1 MKAIWLL
8 IPYVVFTSL
17 SYYFAK
23 DGLYFASPF
32 LFMGLRYL
40 VAGLILLAVAKKL
53 VITRSLIYLSVMTA
67 ASTMFWAFGL
77 LYVSPSESAVL
88 SYSMPLFSLP
98 IAFFMVKEEPSA
110 MELAGIIIGFSGIL
124 IYGFPLIHGF
134 TALGVALT
142 VINAFFWAMFT
153 VFYRKLRDED
163 PVSMNASQFL
173 IGAAIML
180 ALSPLGF
187 RLDVTASFA
196 IDLIWMATLGGAAQ
210 FLLWNFMIRRSRVNR
225 ITVLAFSVPIFTMAL
240 GAVMAMAIPDLFS
253 LIGVSVM
260 FTGIVL
266 SRLKGGISFI
276 KLRNNETQH

>member
-23 DGLYFASPF
+23 DGLFFASPF

-40 VAGLILLAVAKKL
+40 IAGLMLLAVARKL
-53 VITRSLIYLSVMTA
+53 VITRNLIYLSVMTA
-67 ASTMFWAFGL
+67 ASTMFWSFGL

-98 IAFFMVKEEPSA
+98 IAFFMVKEEPSS
-110 MELAGIIIGFSGIL
+110 MELAGIIIGFSGIM

-142 VINAFFWAMFT
+142 VINALFWAMFT

-163 PVSMNASQFL
+163 PVSVNASQFL

-240 GAVMAMAIPDLFS
+240 GAVMAMAVPDLFS
-253 LIGVSVM
+253 LVGVSVM
-260 FTGIVL
+260 FTGIIL
-266 SRLKGGISFI
+266 SRLRGGISFI
-276 KLRNNETQH
+276 KPHDNDTQY

>member
-23 DGLYFASPF
+23 DGLFFASPF

-40 VAGLILLAVAKKL
+40 IAGLMLLAVARKL
-53 VITRSLIYLSVMTA
+53 VITRNLIYLSVMTA
-67 ASTMFWAFGL
+67 ASTMFWSFGL

-110 MELAGIIIGFSGIL
+110 MELAGIIIGFSGIM

-142 VINAFFWAMFT
+142 VINALFWAMFT

-163 PVSMNASQFL
+163 PVSVNASQFL

-225 ITVLAFSVPIFTMAL
+225 ITVLAFSVPIFTMVL
-240 GAVMAMAIPDLFS
+240 GAVMAMAVPDLFS
-253 LIGVSVM
+253 LVGVSVM
-260 FTGIVL
+260 FTGIIL
-266 SRLKGGISFI
+266 SRLRGGISFI
-276 KLRNNETQH
+276 KPHDNDTQH

>member
-23 DGLYFASPF
+23 DGLFYASPF

-40 VAGLILLAVAKKL
+40 IAGLILLTVARKL
-53 VITRSLIYLSVMTA
+53 VLTRNMIYLSIMTA
-67 ASTMFWAFGL
+67 TSTMFWAFGL

-98 IAFFMVKEEPSA
+98 IAFFMVSEKPSA

-153 VFYRKLRDED
+153 VFYRKLREED
-163 PVSMNASQFL
+163 PVSVNASQFL

-187 RLDVTASFA
+187 RADFTASFA
-196 IDLIWMATLGGAAQ
+196 IDLLWMATLGGAAQ

-276 KLRNNETQH
+276 KLRNNDTQH

>member
-23 DGLYFASPF
+23 DGLFFASPF

-40 VAGLILLAVAKKL
+40 IAGLVLLAVARKL
-53 VITRSLIYLSVMTA
+53 VITRNLIYLSVMTA

-98 IAFFMVKEEPSA
+98 IAFFMVKEEPSS
-110 MELAGIIIGFSGIL
+110 MELAGIIIGFSGIM

-142 VINAFFWAMFT
+142 VINALFWAMFT

-163 PVSMNASQFL
+163 PVSVNASQFL

-225 ITVLAFSVPIFTMAL
+225 ITVLAFSVPIFTMVL
-240 GAVMAMAIPDLFS
+240 GAVMAMAVPDLFS
-253 LIGVSVM
+253 LVGVSVM
-260 FTGIVL
+260 FTGIIL
-266 SRLKGGISFI
+266 SRLRGGISFI
-276 KLRNNETQH
+276 KPHDNDTQH

>member
-40 VAGLILLAVAKKL
+40 IAGLILLAVARKL
-53 VITRSLIYLSVMTA
+53 VVTRNLIYLSIMTA
-67 ASTMFWAFGL
+67 TSTMFWAFGL

-98 IAFFMVKEEPSA
+98 IAFFMVSEKPSA
-110 MELAGIIIGFSGIL
+110 MELASIIIGFLGIL

-153 VFYRKLRDED
+153 VFYRKLREED
-163 PVSMNASQFL
+163 PVSVNASQFL

-187 RLDVTASFA
+187 RVDFTASFA
-196 IDLIWMATLGGAAQ
+196 IDLLWMATLGGAAQ

-276 KLRNNETQH
+276 KLRNNDT

>member
-23 DGLYFASPF
+23 DGLFFASPF

-40 VAGLILLAVAKKL
+40 IAGLMLLAVARKL
-53 VITRSLIYLSVMTA
+53 VITRNLIYLSVMTA
-67 ASTMFWAFGL
+67 ASTMFWSFGL

-110 MELAGIIIGFSGIL
+110 MELAGIIIGFSGIM

-142 VINAFFWAMFT
+142 VINALFWAMFT

-163 PVSMNASQFL
+163 PVSVNASQFL

-240 GAVMAMAIPDLFS
+240 GAVMAMAVPDLFS
-253 LIGVSVM
+253 LVGVSVM
-260 FTGIVL
+260 FTGIIL
-266 SRLKGGISFI
+266 SRLRGGISFI
-276 KLRNNETQH
+276 KPHDNDTQH

>member
-23 DGLYFASPF
+23 DGLFFASPF

-40 VAGLILLAVAKKL
+40 IAGLMLLAVARKL
-53 VITRSLIYLSVMTA
+53 VITRNLIYLSVMTA
-67 ASTMFWAFGL
+67 ASTMFWSFGL

-110 MELAGIIIGFSGIL
+110 MELAGIIIGFSGIM

-142 VINAFFWAMFT
+142 VINALFWAMFT

-163 PVSMNASQFL
+163 PVSVNASQFL

-225 ITVLAFSVPIFTMAL
+225 ITVLAFSVPIFTMVL
-240 GAVMAMAIPDLFS
+240 GAVMAMAVPDLFS
-253 LIGVSVM
+253 LVGVSVM
-260 FTGIVL
+260 FTGIIL
-266 SRLKGGISFI
+266 SRLRGGISFI
-276 KLRNNETQH
+276 KPHDNDTQY

>member
-23 DGLYFASPF
+23 DGLFFASPF

-40 VAGLILLAVAKKL
+40 IAGLMLLAVARKL
-53 VITRSLIYLSVMTA
+53 VITRNLIYLSVMTA
-67 ASTMFWAFGL
+67 ASTMFWSFGL

-110 MELAGIIIGFSGIL
+110 MELAGIIIGFSGIM

-142 VINAFFWAMFT
+142 VINALFWAMFT

-163 PVSMNASQFL
+163 PVSVNASQFL

-240 GAVMAMAIPDLFS
+240 GAVMAMAVPDLFS
-253 LIGVSVM
+253 LVGVSVM
-260 FTGIVL
+260 FTGIIL
-266 SRLKGGISFI
+266 SRLRGGISFI
-276 KLRNNETQH
+276 KPHDNDTQY

>member
-1 MKAIWLL
+1 MKPIWLL
-8 IPYVVFTSL
+8 IPYVIFTSL

-23 DGLYFASPF
+23 DGLFFASPF

-40 VAGLILLAVAKKL
+40 IAGLILLAVARKL
-53 VITRSLIYLSVMTA
+53 VITKNLVYLSVMTA
-67 ASTMFWAFGL
+67 TSTMFWAFGL

-142 VINAFFWAMFT
+142 VINALFWAMFT
-153 VFYRKLRDED
+153 VFYRKLKSED
-163 PVSMNASQFL
+163 PVSVNASQFL

-187 RLDVTASFA
+187 RVDVTASFA

-210 FLLWNFMIRRSRVNR
+210 FLLWNFMIRGSRVNR

-240 GAVMAMAIPDLFS
+240 GAVMAMAVPDLFS
-253 LIGVSVM
+253 LVGVSVM
-260 FTGIVL
+260 FTGIIL
-266 SRLKGGISFI
+266 SRVRGGISFI
-276 KLRNNETQH
+276 KPHNNDTQH

>member
-23 DGLYFASPF
+23 DGLFFASPF

-40 VAGLILLAVAKKL
+40 IAGLMLLAVARKL
-53 VITRSLIYLSVMTA
+53 VITRNLIYLSVMTA

-110 MELAGIIIGFSGIL
+110 MELAGIIIGFSGIM

-142 VINAFFWAMFT
+142 VINALFWAMFT

-163 PVSMNASQFL
+163 PVSVNASQFL

-225 ITVLAFSVPIFTMAL
+225 ITVLAFSVPIFTMVL
-240 GAVMAMAIPDLFS
+240 GAVMAMAVPDLFS
-253 LIGVSVM
+253 LVGVSVM
-260 FTGIVL
+260 FTGIIL
-266 SRLKGGISFI
+266 SRLRGGISFI
-276 KLRNNETQH
+276 KPHDNDTQY

>member
-110 MELAGIIIGFSGIL
+110 MELAGIIIGFSGML

-142 VINAFFWAMFT
+142 VINALFWAMFT

-163 PVSMNASQFL
+163 PVSVNASQFL

-180 ALSPLGF
+180 SLSPLGF
-187 RLDVTASFA
+187 KLDVTASFA
-196 IDLIWMATLGGAAQ
+196 VDLIWMATLGGAAQ

-240 GAVMAMAIPDLFS
+240 GAVMAMAVPDLFS
-253 LIGVSVM
+253 LVGVSVM
-260 FTGIVL
+260 FTGIIL
-266 SRLKGGISFI
+266 SRLRGGISFI
-276 KLRNNETQH
+276 KPHDSDTQH

>member
-23 DGLYFASPF
+23 DGLFFASPF

-40 VAGLILLAVAKKL
+40 IAGLMLLAVARKL
-53 VITRSLIYLSVMTA
+53 VITRNLIYLSVMTA
-67 ASTMFWAFGL
+67 ASTMFWSFGL

-110 MELAGIIIGFSGIL
+110 MELAGIIIGFSGIM

-142 VINAFFWAMFT
+142 VINALFWAMFT

-163 PVSMNASQFL
+163 PVSVNASQFL

-196 IDLIWMATLGGAAQ
+196 VDLIWMATLGGAAQ

-225 ITVLAFSVPIFTMAL
+225 ITVLAFSVPIFTMVL
-240 GAVMAMAIPDLFS
+240 GAVMAMAVPDLFS
-253 LIGVSVM
+253 LVGVSVM
-260 FTGIVL
+260 FTGIIL
-266 SRLKGGISFI
+266 SRLRGGISFI
-276 KLRNNETQH
+276 KPHDNDTQY